1 METSAFYQGQLL
13 KDSLGTLVH
22 GDRERSDLMGSILST
37 IKKMLGLDID
47 YTDFDTDIIVLI
59 NSALMTLTQLGIG
72 PSSGFSISDNS
83 KTWTDFI
90 GDSKLLEGVKAY
102 VYMKVRIIFDPPT
115 SATVLESINRNI
127 TELEARLN
135 IQVETPI
142 SED

>member
-1 METSAFYQGQLL
+1 MDG
-13 KDSLGTLVH
+13 
-22 GDRERSDLMGSILST
+22 ILST
-37 IKKMLGLDID
+37 IKQMLGLSTD

-83 KTWTDFI
+83 KTWMDFI
-90 GDSKLLEGVKAY
+90 GDSKSLEGVKAY

-115 SATVLESINRNI
+115 SATVLEAINRNI
-127 TELEARLN
+127 TELETRLN

-142 SED
+142 SEV